1 MQEFSDLLQE
11 EGAITL
17 QITKCTTIGPPQKG
31 KTHLK
36 YLLTNQSMT
45 KNEGSTVAMVAP
57 EWVEV
62 CSSSKDS
69 IWKLYDRTQ
78 RESDILRDMK
88 GDIYKPKDQDS
99 PKLAQDKEDLTDDS
113 KIEKS
118 PSPKLEQEQ
127 SCTTSSE
134 GVQAGSLQETKTSIP
149 TQQLHKAKPEQ
160 EKEISLD
167 EGNAESLEHAVEQS
181 DSKPPSSGLQLLN
194 DAYSDKEKE
203 FRTKLQ
209 QVQQSETR
217 SHREQIIHFIDTGGL
232 AIYHDV
238 HPVLITSPS
247 VYLLVFSLKDLR
259 DNPSAD
265 FLSHD
270 LLVKALRS
278 IQTLGT
284 KQPENNE
291 YLKHNFRPKYTK
303 IFIVGTHLDQIDSK
317 ECDDFL
323 QMVHDKVEANL
334 KNKPYSDYVCYDTNG
349 RSFWSVDNTQAGD
362 KAVDQE
368 YYNGLRRRVQSG
380 STTIEVTLPPSW
392 YLLEHFTHQHK
403 QKCLLYSD
411 IKEFSAKHNLVKK
424 EHFREM
430 VHLFHI
436 LGFFYYRKPRGY
448 TKEES
453 IIFTDPNL
461 LYRMTSKLLQ
471 KIQNELKSNAERK
484 ISQFVNVLKYLE
496 TMDDLK
502 DTEIDPNW
510 FASLLEELFLIAKIA
525 TLQTLKADLS
535 NSSWIV
541 PAALP
546 RGPEAVP
553 SDSSLL
559 FTLIAPIIQSI
570 PFIPSGLFCSLMASL
585 TSRGWRPE
593 EFYRN
598 YAVFAV
604 SASCHVTIRE
614 HDSFIE
620 VSYEMIGQSSE
631 EENKQVT
638 VRETIYHHLLEIQ
651 KVLYKDLGTVKQHL
665 ASAPRVSYGFLCRC
679 RDSITGGSKP
689 YSSAAQFHFAEYLQD
704 DRNICAECTE
714 PKSDYLQNITEE
726 QLWWFCK
733 YTLHATI
740 FSEFYILIC
749 QLCCMASSYGKIYNM
764 CLYATIITLCLF
776 IRQYIVFCKWQR
788 SGSFKKLFHRY
799 L

>member
-1 MQEFSDLLQE
+1 MDSQEFLELLQ

-17 QITKCTTIGPPQKG
+17 QITKCTTIGPPRKG

-36 YLLTNQSMT
+36 YLLTNQLWDYV
-45 KNEGSTVAMVAP
+45 GSTVTMVAP

-62 CSSSKDS
+62 YSSSKDS
-69 IWKLYDRTQ
+69 IWKLYDRTE
-78 RESDILRDMK
+78 RETHILQDMK
-88 GDIYKPKDQDS
+88 GDIYMPKDQDE
-99 PKLAQDKEDLTDDS
+99 EDLTEDS

-134 GVQAGSLQETKTSIP
+134 VVQAGSLQEAKTSIP
-149 TQQLHKAKPEQ
+149 TQQQLHKAKPEQ

-167 EGNAESLEHAVEQS
+167 KGNAESLEHAEEQS
-181 DSKPPSSGLQLLN
+181 DSKSPSSGLQLLN
-194 DAYSDKEKE
+194 DAYSDIEEE

-217 SHREQIIHFIDTGGL
+217 SHRERIIHFIDTGGQ

-247 VYLLVFSLKDLR
+247 VYLLVFSLKDLQ

-284 KQPENNE
+284 KQPVNDE
-291 YLKHNFRPKYTK
+291 YLKLHPEYPK
-303 IFIVGTHLDQIDSK
+303 IFIVGTHKDQINSD

-403 QKCLLYSD
+403 QKCLLYPD
-411 IKEFSAKHNLVKK
+411 LKEFSAERKLVKK
-424 EHFREM
+424 KHFRAM
-430 VHLFHI
+430 VDLFHI
-436 LGFFYYRKPRGY
+436 LGFYYYKIPHGY

-453 IIFTDPNL
+453 VIFTDPNF
-461 LYRMTSKLLQ
+461 LYKITSKLLQ
-471 KIQNELKSNAERK
+471 KIENELESNAERK
-484 ISQFVNVLKYLE
+484 ISPKNVFINVLKYLE

-502 DTEIDPNW
+502 DMEIDPNW
-510 FASLLEELFLIAKIA
+510 FASLLQELFLIAKIKFQES
-525 TLQTLKADLS
+525 LSDLS
-535 NSSWIV
+535 PSSWIV

-546 RGPEAVP
+546 RGPEADP

-559 FTLIAPIIQSI
+559 FTLIAPITKSI

-598 YAVFAV
+598 NAVFTV

-620 VSYEMIGQSSE
+620 VSYKAIGQSSE
-631 EENKQVT
+631 EEYNQVT
-638 VRETIYHHLLEIQ
+638 VRETISKRLSEIQ
-651 KVLYKDLGTVKQHL
+651 KVLYKDLGSSTDQRL
-665 ASAPRVSYGFLCRC
+665 ASATRVCLGFLCTC
-679 RDSITGGSKP
+679 RGGVFSPHDVTISDKDVHDSFTGASQVHPPGSL
-689 YSSAAQFHFAEYLQD
+689 FHFAEYLEED
-704 DRNICAECTE
+704 MNICAECTE
-714 PKSDYLQNITEE
+714 PESSFFQDVTEKQLQ
-726 QLWWFCK
+726 WFC
-733 YTLHATI
+733 
-740 FSEFYILIC
+740 
-749 QLCCMASSYGKIYNM
+749 
-764 CLYATIITLCLF
+764 
-776 IRQYIVFCKWQR
+776 
-788 SGSFKKLFHRY
+788 
-799 L
+799 